1 MTSLTI
7 KTLIANP
14 RLKFLLTHR
23 KLSPLK
29 IPNRKYIAIFQARRG
44 SACVASTLVTD
55 HSPLITA
62 LLIDV
67 PAIKNPSNA
76 LTKSRLAI
84 SNRQS
89 KEGLRIQSTQREIR
103 LSIQRRVGEISVK
116 VTRVSGS
123 SDHRS
128 VVSRKR
134 PAGEVNIN

>member
-14 RLKFLLTHR
+14 RLRFLLTHR

-44 SACVASTLVTD
+44 SAAPSSCVASTLVTD

-67 PAIKNPSNA
+67 PAIKNSSNA

-123 SDHRS
+123 SDHR
-128 VVSRKR
+128 
-134 PAGEVNIN
+134 